1 MLYSLGV
8 GYEVGVGGG
17 ESIKIRGL
25 EKLDD
30 FKINASNGVVI
41 LVLLEI
47 GIEMYNE
54 GRKGIVL

>member
-1 MLYSLGV
+1 M
-8 GYEVGVGGG
+8 GVGGG